1 MQCSS
6 SLPIANGQPSACTAG
21 YWRPCGMILKAFIG
35 HGCFARQWN
44 RNCSHYCTA
53 DLAGDRPML
62 MHDHYFMYFVIATVL
77 AVDVVAFIL
86 YWRSK
91 P

>member
-1 MQCSS
+1 
-6 SLPIANGQPSACTAG
+6 
-21 YWRPCGMILKAFIG
+21 
-35 HGCFARQWN
+35 
-44 RNCSHYCTA
+44 
-53 DLAGDRPML
+53 ML